1 MIRRQLVSARKDGAS
16 RGGLAAMNADAR
28 AGGAAMPQDRIR
40 VERDAAH
47 GCSRFF
53 LNCGFAFVVSTP
65 ISEGKPGLDGLLEFV
80 VGTRFVSV
88 RAAESQ
94 GFVEQRLLDFG
105 E

>member
-16 RGGLAAMNADAR
+16 RGGRTAMNADAR
-28 AGGAAMPQDRIR
+28 ASGVAMAQDGIR

-53 LNCGFAFVVSTP
+53 LNGGFAVVVSTP

-80 VGTRFVSV
+80 VGTGFVSI
-88 RAAESQ
+88 RAAEGQ
-94 GFVEQRLLDFG
+94 GLVEQRLLDFG